1 MPKPKTFKALYLKRT
16 GGGAVVCFTEKLILF
31 GGFDIKMKLKTERQ
45 MWEEKEVEDP
55 NTKRKVKAWFPI
67 KGKIEIKEKAQNQGD
82 CATLVENC
90 AKYVVGK
97 LNS

>member
-1 MPKPKTFKALYLKRT
+1 MPTPKKFHVLYLKRQ

-31 GGFDIKMKLKTERQ
+31 GGFDIKLKLKTQRQ
-45 MWEEKEVEDP
+45 QWEQKEDP
-55 NTKRKVKAWFPI
+55 NTKKKTWVKCEGKVKV
-67 KGKIEIKEKAQNQGD
+67 EEKAQNQGD

-97 LNS
+97 LKS